1 MKKQYWVEVD
11 NYKQLLWLFLE
22 IGFIPWRIEFF
33 YVGVTNYSS
42 KMGTSSVILCST
54 EKGLK
59 IDINVFCLFF
69 QWRNLKNLLVK
80 RFKGVLKKMKKTRY
94 VMKDNFHVMKD
105 GIMYFNK
112 SN

>member
-1 MKKQYWVEVD
+1 
-11 NYKQLLWLFLE
+11 
-22 IGFIPWRIEFF
+22 
-33 YVGVTNYSS
+33 
-42 KMGTSSVILCST
+42 MGTSSVILCST

-59 IDINVFCLFF
+59 IDVNVFCLFF

-105 GIMYFNK
+105 GKIAQTGGQEQPK
-112 SN
+112 SFRQVWV